1 MTYGAVMDEAFKSCI
16 ICRAEKAQNCFNDE
30 HVIPDS
36 LGGYYHIRTVCVD
49 CNSRLGREVDSPLVN
64 HKLSEL
70 YRFGQ
75 EIAGKSG
82 KVPNPFAG
90 VLSQKDSPEKKA
102 RLDVGSDG
110 NLELYRPPELKWGE
124 EGSKLILS
132 ISIDPKDEK
141 KLDGIVAKALARK
154 QIPPETIARGEKS
167 FTLEK
172 GAYTCTWKIDVL
184 NFKLGLLKIAYEFAV
199 DTLPDYFHDD
209 TAVTISQVLRD
220 GRYEDAL
227 EYVKIGNGLQGKI
240 WDPFNQYLDLDS
252 RTHYLALAATDD
264 MGLVCLIKLHDLFAI
279 GVILSPK
286 RYLNEGEMHIGIN
299 SLDKKSFIRMTGNEM
314 IDQCFGPRH
323 CRPLFD
329 LGISP
334 RQDAI
339 DEVTSPHF
347 RYEGQVDEHV
357 PLYSQ
362 QGELIYHLEDAA
374 LKAQIEHKEEGQIH
388 TDTYWFNPQLY
399 YFVKALN
406 TGNLYRIVAYEMV
419 REQIKKL

>member
-1 MTYGAVMDEAFKSCI
+1 MDEVFATCI
-16 ICRAEKAQNCFNDE
+16 ICRNEKAQKCFNDE

-36 LGGYYHIRTVCVD
+36 LGGYYHIRAVCVD
-49 CNSRLGREVDSPLVN
+49 CNSLLGREVDSPLVN

-75 EIAGKSG
+75 EIEGKSG
-82 KVPNPFAG
+82 KIPNPFAG
-90 VLSQKDSPEKKA
+90 TFSQKDSPEKKA

-110 NLELYRPPELKWGE
+110 SLELYRPPELKWGE

-141 KLDGIVAKALARK
+141 KLDDIVAKALARR
-154 QIPPETIARGEKS
+154 QISPETVARGEKTL
-167 FTLEK
+167 TLEK
-172 GAYTCTWKIDVL
+172 AAYTCSWKIDVQ

-209 TAVTISQVLRD
+209 TAVTISQILRD

-240 WDPFNQYLDLDS
+240 WDPFNQFLDLDS
-252 RTHYLALAATDD
+252 RTHYLALASTDD

-286 RYLNEGEMHIGIN
+286 RYLDEGEMHIGIN
-299 SLDKKSFIRMTGNEM
+299 SLDKRSFIRITGHEM
-314 IDQCFGPRH
+314 VNQCFGPRH

-329 LGISP
+329 LGLNP
-334 RQDAI
+334 MQDAI
-339 DEVTSPHF
+339 SEITSLSF
-347 RYEGQVDEHV
+347 VYEGQANEHV
-357 PLYSQ
+357 PVYSR
-362 QGELIYHLEDAA
+362 QGHLICY
-374 LKAQIEHKEEGQIH
+374 LKEAILQAQIEHKVEGKIN
-388 TDTYWFNPQLY
+388 TDTYWFDPRLK
-399 YFVKALN
+399 YFVKAVN